1 VRYPWRP
8 AGAFTTTPRTSLAT
22 WWSRAQPAW
31 PAKAAASGG
40 RLLRPH
46 AAAFG
51 LQWALLVGAL
61 ELPQARCLHALLPP
75 TRRAS
80 VRNDA
85 PVGAREIPLETRRGV
100 YHHAQDQ
107 FSDLVVARPASVA
120 GEGSRKRPPS
130 AAAAAACGGRLRR
143 AAVGG
148 RVRPLKWA
156 IASISATSYAIA
168 SERRNCRDAQGLRGL
183 TANVVAQP

>member
-1 VRYPWRP
+1 MRYPWRP

-120 GEGSRKRPPS
+120 GEGSRKRRPPS
-130 AAAAAACGGRLRR
+130 AATCSRFRPSVGAFGGRFGAAAGALPAC
-143 AAVGG
+143 
-148 RVRPLKWA
+148 
-156 IASISATSYAIA
+156 
-168 SERRNCRDAQGLRGL
+168 
-183 TANVVAQP
+183 VVAAHPTCFGS